1 MKEIVFINVKSKL
14 LNIYKHTNN
23 MDIIDQIFYE
33 EILLKILRSKDLK
46 KFWKKSKK
54 QINFRQKKSLY
65 HILQVHQTFCKE
77 ICLKM

>member
-33 EILLKILRSKDLK
+33 EILL
-46 KFWKKSKK
+46 
-54 QINFRQKKSLY
+54 N
-65 HILQVHQTFCKE
+65 TE
-77 ICLKM
+77 I